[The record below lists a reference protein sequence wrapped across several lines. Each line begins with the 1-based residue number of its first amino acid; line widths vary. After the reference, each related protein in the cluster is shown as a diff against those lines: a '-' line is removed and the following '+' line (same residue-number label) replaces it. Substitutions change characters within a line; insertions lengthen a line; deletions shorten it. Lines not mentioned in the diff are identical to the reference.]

1 MKRQITSIPLIHAKR
16 SLPVAL
22 PVSATEQINDNDPAE
37 RVMLDFTQVFPVTVE
52 GFVDIDQARRKM
64 QENGVR
70 FLLVTD
76 LDDRIAGVIN
86 AYRIM
91 GEKPMQYAKE
101 HGIGY
106 QDITVER
113 MMQPLNQVPAMDYSY
128 VQQSLVRHVISTIQV
143 LEYPYALVIETLP
156 ESGDQRIRGI
166 FTSSYVSRL
175 LRRSVFNPLHAVE
188 SLADIRQ
195 ELEHAP

>member
-1 MKRQITSIPLIHAKR
+1 MKRQITSIPLIRADR

-37 RVMLDFTQVFPVTVE
+37 RVVLDFTHVFPVTVE

-106 QDITVER
+106 NEINVEM
-113 MMQPLNQVPAMDYSY
+113 MMQPMNQVPAMDYGY

-143 LEYPYALVIETLP
+143 LEYPYALVIETLT

-166 FTSSYVSRL
+166 FTSSYISRL
-175 LRRSVFNPLHAVE
+175 LQRSVFAPLHAVE